1 MMKNQRH
8 KPRDECHKLF
18 FKAVKHMKGSPETRI
33 SPKKGKK
40 EKRETKK
47 LRVSRS
53 IPRAT
58 TSRST
63 KEKPFEEIIVRPFTP
78 VMLEVH

>member
-18 FKAVKHMKGSPETRI
+18 LKAVKHMKGSSETRI
-33 SPKKGKK
+33 SPKKGKT

-47 LRVSRS
+47 LRVSSS

-58 TSRST
+58 TSRPA
-63 KEKPFEEIIVRPFTP
+63 KEKPFEEIIVRSLTP
-78 VMLEVH
+78 VMLKVH